1 MQSITQTASFATLEI
16 SLEPARSNRRDD
28 WAYQASTV
36 AAILLVLVSL
46 WVF

>member
-1 MQSITQTASFATLEI
+1 MQTSPQFASTAF
-16 SLEPARSNRRDD
+16 PAGEQPAEERRSEER
-28 WAYQASTV
+28 AYRLMTV

>member
-1 MQSITQTASFATLEI
+1 MPAPSVEQ
-16 SLEPARSNRRDD
+16 ARSGQTEDKV
-28 WAYQASTV
+28 YQAVTV

>member
-1 MQSITQTASFATLEI
+1 MQPSAQTLFI
-16 SLEPARSNRRDD
+16 PMPVPADGTDHPEQTED
-28 WAYQASTV
+28 WAYQAMTV